1 MTETTPTFFFRFKAA
16 RFINLYRDVTL
27 YSFKGPF
34 IPETLYKKKAS

>member
-16 RFINLYRDVTL
+16 WFINLYRDVIL